1 VSLDFSRNY
10 SPPGV
15 YIEES
20 DSTLV
25 TPTGIPPTLVALIG
39 PARGYQ
45 VNTEQVA
52 LSDTDVRLAKEG
64 IDTDSLVAINAAT
77 GQPVDA
83 ADYTLTKDPTTPTDQ
98 NYGVDLTAVADPET
112 PVGTTLLVTYHYTE
126 SDYYAPRRCES
137 FEDVKDLYGEP
148 LNTTVIGI
156 GDSSYQHVT
165 SPLSL
170 AAMLA
175 FQNGA
180 TEVICCAATPPG
192 AGATT
197 ESAKST
203 ARRTALN
210 EAYAKIETDPAIN
223 VLVPVTAGIAD
234 DDAAGVLTDLRAAL
248 MSQVQ
253 DGFHRF
259 GIVGFDPG
267 VDTAPD
273 ALIDTS
279 GAEYL
284 RMMLAYGAPGGLQ
297 MYSGAANSSFAVG
310 HGYLAAAYA
319 GRMAA
324 LPIQQALTKQVI
336 AGFLGLAGTPLAN
349 SLKNQ
354 YSSNGV
360 AVVEQ
365 DRNGRLSVRHGVTT
379 DPTNVNTR
387 EASVVRAKDSLVTA
401 LSEGMNGSQLVG
413 APLDEDLLLS
423 IKSAVQGILDSAVS
437 DGAII
442 SYADLVARQTGTDP
456 SVVEV
461 KFAYRPAYPL
471 NYIVISFSIDMSTQT
486 TTFADETLA

>member
-1 VSLDFSRNY
+1 MSLDFSRNY

-25 TPTGIPPTLVALIG
+25 TPTGIPPTLVALVG
-39 PARGYQ
+39 PGRGYQ
-45 VNTEQVA
+45 VNTEQVV

-77 GQPVDA
+77 GQPVSL
-83 ADYTLTKDPTTPTDQ
+83 ADFTLTKDPAAPTDQ
-98 NYGVDLTAVADPET
+98 AYGVDLTAVADPET
-112 PVGTTLLVTYHYTE
+112 PVGTSLFVTYFYTE
-126 SDYYAPRRCES
+126 SDYYAPRRLES

-156 GDSSYQHVT
+156 GQADYQYVT

-170 AAMLA
+170 AAMVA

-180 TEVICCAATPPG
+180 TEVICCATTPPP
-192 AGATT
+192 A
-197 ESAKST
+197 SASTASAQST

-210 EAYAKIETDPAIN
+210 DAYLKIETDPSIN

-234 DDAAGVLTDLRAAL
+234 DDATGVLTDLRAAL
-248 MSQVQ
+248 MSHVQ
-253 DGFHRF
+253 DGFFRF
-259 GIVGFDPG
+259 GIVGFDPE

-273 ALIDTS
+273 ALVDTS

-284 RMMLAYGAPGGLQ
+284 RTMLAYAAPGGLQ

-310 HGYLAAAYA
+310 HSYLAAAYA

-324 LPIQQALTKQVI
+324 LPIQQALTKQAV
-336 AGFLGLAGTPLAN
+336 AGFLGLAGTPLSN

-360 AVVEQ
+360 AVAEQ
-365 DRNGRLSVRHGVTT
+365 DRNGRLTVRHGVTT

-401 LSEGMNGSQLVG
+401 LSEGMNGSALIG

-437 DGAII
+437 DGAING
-442 SYADLVARQTGTDP
+442 YTDLLARQVGTDP

-471 NYIVISFSIDMSTQT
+471 NYIVISFSIDPNTGT
-486 TTFADETLA
+486 INLADETLA